1 MNNKSFWFRFFK
13 NWYGVSFT
21 HKEDALF
28 SIRNGYKKS
37 IYFFNYYIY
46 ILKPIK

>member
-1 MNNKSFWFRFFK
+1 MRNKSFWFRLFRK
-13 NWYGVSFT
+13 YYGISFT

-28 SIRNGYKKS
+28 SVRNGYVKS
-37 IYFFNYYIY
+37 LFIFNYYIY